1 MSTTRGGPRP
11 AAARRGGGLDVPAP
25 RVALTATLVA
35 LALVAQVTVLSRL
48 GLPGAAPDIVLLVVV
63 SLALA
68 YGPTYG
74 VVIGFAAGLGV
85 DLVPPADAE
94 IGRWAFVLTIVG
106 YLAGLARDEARRS
119 AFLPVTVVGVSSAV
133 SVLLYALLA
142 ASLDDASVT
151 WSAVSTML
159 PSAVVYE
166 VALSAFA
173 VPAVLALVHRVDPDR
188 QR

>member
-1 MSTTRGGPRP
+1 MSTPRTSP
-11 AAARRGGGLDVPAP
+11 RSASLDPGRRLDVPAP
-25 RVALTATLVA
+25 RVALVAALVTVA
-35 LALVAQVTVLSRL
+35 LVVQVTILSRL
-48 GLPGAAPDIVLLVVV
+48 GLPGATPDLVLLVVV
-63 SLALA
+63 ALALA

-74 VVIGFAAGLGV
+74 VVIGFTAGLGV

-106 YLAGLARDEARRS
+106 YLAGLARDEAKRS
-119 AFLPVTVVGVSSAV
+119 AFLPITVVGASAAV

-166 VALSAFA
+166 VVLSAFA
-173 VPAVLALVHRVDPDR
+173 LPAVLALVHRVDPEH